1 MKEQII
7 ETANKLLIERGYNA
21 FSYHNI
27 SKEINIKTSS
37 IHYHFPSKSDLGI
50 AVIKRHREALEQTI
64 AKTATKTATEK
75 LNTLFL
81 YYKKLTTGHKVCIV
95 GALTSE
101 INTLD
106 APLRE
111 EVLDFASAVISWTT
125 NILKNGQGQGLFKP
139 LFNTEMKAKQIIA
152 GLMTISQLS
161 RIEKNNDSFDQMTE
175 MIWEELKA

>member
-1 MKEQII
+1 MKDQII

-50 AVIKRHREALEQTI
+50 AVVKMHNEALEQTI
-64 AKTATKTATEK
+64 VKTANKTPIEK
-75 LNTLFL
+75 LNTLFA
-81 YYKKLTTGHKVCIV
+81 YYNKLVAGQKVCIV
-95 GALTSE
+95 GALTSD

-111 EVLDFASAVISWTT
+111 ELMDFANAVMDWATG
-125 NILKNGQGQGLFKP
+125 ILQEGQSQKVFRSLV
-139 LFNTEMKAKQIIA
+139 NTEMKAKQIMA
-152 GLMTISQLS
+152 SLMTMSQLS
-161 RIEKNNDSFDQMTE
+161 RIEKDSTAFEQMTQ
-175 MIWEELKA
+175 MIIDELTI